1 MKKLVLL
8 LFSALFVLSAQAGDV
23 LRLMTYN
30 VRNARGM
37 DNSCNYQR
45 VANVINN
52 ARPDV
57 VAVQELDSMTTR
69 SNGAD
74 VLRELAERTQLHPYF
89 APAIDYDGGKYGIG
103 LLAKEAPLRLQT
115 FALPGREE
123 ARTLIV
129 AEFPEYIFGC
139 THLSLTEE
147 DRMKSLEIL
156 KSVAT
161 SAEKPFFLA
170 GDFNSDADSG
180 FIKELKNTFQVLSN
194 PKQPTYP
201 ASEPK
206 ETLDYL
212 IALKQE
218 NLLSLLIPPG
228 LSTNRWHPITDRCW
242 WKCGWQCPKTASAV
256 PNPICKTRSGAESP

>member
-1 MKKLVLL
+1 MRKLLLL
-8 LFSALFVLSAQAGDV
+8 LFSALFVLSAQAEDV

-30 VRNARGM
+30 VRNANGM
-37 DNSCNYQR
+37 DGICNYQR

-52 ARPDV
+52 ARPDI
-57 VAVQELDSMTTR
+57 VAIQELDSMTAR
-69 SNGAD
+69 SNRTD
-74 VLRELAERTQLHPYF
+74 VLKELAERTQLHPCF

-103 LLAKEAPLRLQT
+103 ILSKETPLRVQT

-123 ARTLIV
+123 ARTLLV
-129 AEFPEYIFGC
+129 AEFPEYVFAC

-156 KSVAT
+156 KSVAADT
-161 SAEKPFFLA
+161 RKPFFLA

-180 FIKELKNTFQVLSN
+180 FIKDLKSTFQILSN

-218 NLLSLLIPPG
+218 TPTFVVNSARVIDEPLASDHRPLLE
-228 LSTNRWHPITDRCW
+228 
-242 WKCGWQCPKTASAV
+242 KYGWRYPRIGFAV
-256 PNPICKTRSGAESP
+256 PNPIFRIP

>member
-1 MKKLVLL
+1 M
-8 LFSALFVLSAQAGDV
+8 SS
-23 LRLMTYN
+23 
-30 VRNARGM
+30 
-37 DNSCNYQR
+37 
-45 VANVINN
+45 
-52 ARPDV
+52 
-57 VAVQELDSMTTR
+57 
-69 SNGAD
+69 
-74 VLRELAERTQLHPYF
+74 RELAERTQLHPYF

-156 KSVAT
+156 KSVAA

-170 GDFNSDADSG
+170 GDFNSDAGSG

-218 NLLSLLIPPG
+218 KPTFVVNSARVIDEPLASDHRPLLVEV
-228 LSTNRWHPITDRCW
+228 RM
-242 WKCGWQCPKTASAV
+242 AV
-256 PNPICKTRSGAESP
+256 PEDRICRTKPYLQNPVGAESP